1 MRRSVRLAA
10 LLAAAAG
17 LAGAAEA
24 PRPRV
29 LERIQPGQW
38 VLRGLDGSTPTR
50 SICLTDPAVLLQL
63 NHPEI
68 ACTRIVLEDGATS
81 GKVHYSCAGRGHG
94 DTMIRVET
102 STLIDIVSQGI
113 VDNAPFNMS
122 IEGRRVGA
130 CAPRLRTGRRPDR
143 R

>member
-1 MRRSVRLAA
+1 MRQGWRLAV

-24 PRPRV
+24 PRPNV
-29 LERIQPGQW
+29 LARIQPGQW

-50 SICLTDPAVLLQL
+50 TICLTDPTVLLQL
-63 NHPEI
+63 NHPEL
-68 ACTRIVLEDGATS
+68 ACSRIVLEDGATS
-81 GKVHYSCAGRGHG
+81 GKVHYSCPGHGHG

-102 STLIDIVSQGI
+102 PTLIDIVSQGI

-122 IEGRRVGA
+122 IEGRRVGECA
-130 CAPRLRTGRRPDR
+130 GRVRTAPRPERR
-143 R
+143 